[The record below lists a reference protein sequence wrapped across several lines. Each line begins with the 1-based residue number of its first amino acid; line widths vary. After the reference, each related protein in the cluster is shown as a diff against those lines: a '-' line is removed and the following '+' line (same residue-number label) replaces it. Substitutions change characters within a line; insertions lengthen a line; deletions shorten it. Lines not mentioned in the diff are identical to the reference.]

1 MNINNH
7 IINILHN
14 ATGLSVS
21 PDFYEGKD
29 TKYILF
35 TYLDEQPNSFGD
47 NRPIGDTA
55 YLQIQLITPK
65 SYNYMTLKHQ
75 IRDALE
81 QNDYS
86 VTSIRSFL
94 GDAIQGTE
102 NIRQT
107 IFEANYTVGRE

>member
-7 IINILHN
+7 LITVLNN

-21 PDFYEGKD
+21 PDFYEGTD
-29 TKYILF
+29 DKYILF
-35 TYLDEQPNSFGD
+35 SYIDERPISYGD
-47 NRPIGDTA
+47 NVPLGDTA

-65 SYNYMTLKHQ
+65 SYNYMNLKHQ
-75 IRDALE
+75 IRNALE
-81 QNDYS
+81 ENDFS
-86 VTSIRSFL
+86 VTSIRSML

-107 IFEANYTVGRE
+107 IFEANYTMCR

>member
-7 IINILHN
+7 LISILHN
-14 ATGLSVS
+14 ATGLKVS
-21 PDFYEGKD
+21 PDEFEGNAD
-29 TKYILF
+29 KYIVF
-35 TYLDEQPNSFGD
+35 TYTDEKPISYGD
-47 NRPIGDTA
+47 NFPIGDTA

-65 SYNYMTLKHQ
+65 NYNYMNLKHQ

-102 NIRQT
+102 HIRQT
-107 IFEANYTVGRE
+107 VFEANYTTSR